1 MKVLLILEILEI
13 LVQILVLTLV
23 LIQVLIVLMQVL
35 ELVLELVLEVVNK
48 ILEIISSLIEKFK
61 TSSIHFQDSLD
72 LEITNEKSNIQKMA
86 YGILILS
93 IVSLWSYLNMIQFF
107 SVIKIEERYPKLY
120 RYLSYYKKRTFIFV
134 LIDIFIGIIPLII
147 LIYFSLGVF
156 LK

>member
-1 MKVLLILEILEI
+1 
-13 LVQILVLTLV
+13 
-23 LIQVLIVLMQVL
+23 MQVL

-93 IVSLWSYLNMIQFF
+93 IVSLWSYFNIIGYLIMTQFF

-147 LIYFSLGVF
+147 LIYFSLVVF